1 MHERRARVQTN
12 LRDVDGDAARALLGP
27 RVQGPRP
34 GEGRLPRGA
43 RVACVSVPLAVA
55 RRAQRVHDAPKQRGL
70 PGVHVPQDH
79 QVQALLP
86 RNERKTFGRRRERRV
101 GVGGDARVREG
112 RRGLSVVARARLG
125 IPGLVFYRGDSSR
138 VDPFPGAVD
147 SPFREHG
154 VVGRR
159 RVEAEAPARAVRRR
173 RRKRGG
179 DDVGPRDAF
188 FLRGHAHGPRHG
200 GRAGGD
206 RGRTGATSPSLRG
219 DPRGFRS
226 RHPSGFLAPRSPRG
240 LPTSRR
246 AGFLGG
252 QRSGVVRA
260 KLVVVVVIVVV
271 VLVVVIVRL
280 VVPAALTAHRATGI
294 DHAWDPA
301 G

>member
-1 MHERRARVQTN
+1 MHERRARVQTH
-12 LRDVDGDAARALLGP
+12 LRDVDCDAARALLGT

-43 RVACVSVPLAVA
+43 RIARVSVPLAVA
-55 RRAQRVHDAPKQRGL
+55 RRAQRVHDAPEQSGL
-70 PGVHVPQDH
+70 TSVHVPQDH
-79 QVQALLP
+79 HVQALLP

-101 GVGGDARVREG
+101 GVGGDARGEG
-112 RRGLSVVARARLG
+112 RRGVVARACLG
-125 IPGLVFYRGDSSR
+125 IPIPELVFYRGDSSR
-138 VDPFPGAVD
+138 VDPLPGAVD

-200 GRAGGD
+200 GRAGGA
-206 RGRTGATSPSLRG
+206 RGRTAPPSASLRG
-219 DPRGFRS
+219 DPRCFRS

>member
-1 MHERRARVQTN
+1 MHERRARVQTH
-12 LRDVDGDAARALLGP
+12 LRDVDCDAARALLGT

-43 RVACVSVPLAVA
+43 RVARVSAPLAVA
-55 RRAQRVHDAPKQRGL
+55 RRAQRVHDAPEQSGL

-79 QVQALLP
+79 HVQALLP

-101 GVGGDARVREG
+101 GVGGDARGEG
-112 RRGLSVVARARLG
+112 RRGVVARARLG
-125 IPGLVFYRGDSSR
+125 IPIPELVFYRGDSSR
-138 VDPFPGAVD
+138 VDPLPGAVD

-159 RVEAEAPARAVRRR
+159 RVEAEAPARGRRR

-179 DDVGPRDAF
+179 DCVDCDCDAF
-188 FLRGHAHGPRHG
+188 FLRDRAHGPRHG
-200 GRAGGD
+200 RRAGGA
-206 RGRTGATSPSLRG
+206 RGRTGGLGALFLEGLRG
-219 DPRGFRS
+219 FPS
-226 RHPSGFLAPRSPRG
+226 RRPSGFLAPRSPSG

-246 AGFLGG
+246 AGFLRG

-260 KLVVVVVIVVV
+260 KLVVVIVIVVV